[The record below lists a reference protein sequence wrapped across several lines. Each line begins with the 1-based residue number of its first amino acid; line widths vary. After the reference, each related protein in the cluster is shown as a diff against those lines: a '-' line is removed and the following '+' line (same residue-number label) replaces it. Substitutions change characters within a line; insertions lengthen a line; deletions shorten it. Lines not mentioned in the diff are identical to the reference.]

1 MYRGDDS
8 AAPVRGRYRRLQAAG
23 ATGTIRSLELNP
35 FSRTFQDDPYPV
47 YRHLRDEAPCYYNPE
62 LDFYALSRYADVLE
76 ASQQPLLYSSAEGT
90 TLERIDTRALMPMM
104 IFMDPPPHDVHRRL
118 VSRAFTPRSVLALE
132 PFVRRTALAYL
143 EPLREAGGGDFVE
156 EFSALLPM
164 DVIMELI
171 GVPSP
176 DRNQLRRHMDASLE
190 RIEEPPFIGDE
201 AILAMAAM
209 HEYWTSLLEEK
220 RRHPDD
226 SLMSDLCAAELSEG
240 GETVR
245 LSDEEVLGFCSLI
258 GAAGT
263 ETLTKLLANA
273 AVLFHR
279 HGDQWEKLLAD
290 RTVAAGAVDETLRYW
305 APSQYQGRV
314 LTDDVEIHGR
324 RMPVGSRVLLI
335 TGSANRD
342 EREYEDADRFDIG
355 RGAHLA
361 VGFGHG
367 VHFCL
372 GAALARLE
380 GRVGLE
386 EFSTLFPRYE
396 VDEAKARRVHQSN
409 VHGFSSVPFAAA

>member
-1 MYRGDDS
+1 M
-8 AAPVRGRYRRLQAAG
+8 
-23 ATGTIRSLELNP
+23 TTMELNP
-35 FSRTFQDDPYPV
+35 FSAAFQEDPYPL
-47 YRHLRDEAPCYYNPE
+47 YRHLRDEAPCYYNAE
-62 LDFYALSRYADVLE
+62 LDFYALTRYADVLE

-90 TLERIDTRALMPMM
+90 TLERINTAALMPMM
-104 IFMDPPPHDVHRRL
+104 IFMDPPSHDVQRRL
-118 VSRAFTPRSVLALE
+118 VSRAFTPRSVSSLE
-132 PFVRRTALAYL
+132 PFVRTTAVGYL
-143 EPLREAGGGDFVE
+143 EPLREKGGGDFVE

-164 DVIMELI
+164 DVIMELL
-171 GVPSP
+171 GVPAP

-190 RIEEPPFIGDE
+190 RIEEPPFVGDE

-209 HEYWTSLLEEK
+209 HEYWTGLLGDK
-220 RRHPDD
+220 RRRPDD
-226 SLMSDLCAAELSEG
+226 SLMSNLCQAELTDG

-245 LSDEEVLGFCSLI
+245 LSDDEVLGFCSLI

-273 AVLFHR
+273 AVLFNR
-279 HGDQWEKLLAD
+279 FGDQWAKLRED
-290 RTVAAGAVDETLRYW
+290 PSRVPGAVEETLRYW

-314 LTDDVEIHGR
+314 LTDDVDVHGT
-324 RMPVGSRVLLI
+324 RMQSGSRVLLI

-342 EREYEDADRFDIG
+342 EREYEESDRFDIE
-355 RGAHLA
+355 RRPHLP

-386 EFSTLFPRYE
+386 EFAALFPDYD
-396 VDEAKARRVHQSN
+396 VDEAKTRRVHQSN
-409 VHGFSSVPFAAA
+409 VHGFSNVPFAAA